1 MYSKHDEL
9 DKELDFQ
16 MHLHEP
22 RRMRIE
28 NDVHNIRAG
37 SFIPQ
42 MTTKLIQMF

>member
-1 MYSKHDEL
+1 MYTKHDEL

-37 SFIPQ
+37 TFVLQ
-42 MTTKLIQMF
+42 MTTNRIPMF